1 MCFVK
6 DLLRYQNTK
15 QKGKSTF
22 MLSIKTATTLFVLA
36 RNYKSSGPCCS
47 KPQLALILD
56 LIGKQI
62 RLHCLKAD

>member
-47 KPQLALILD
+47 KPQLALIQD